1 MREAETPDRT
11 PLDAGTPEERARLT
25 RQMFSAI
32 APRYDLLNHLLSLNI
47 DRRWRRRAVNLL
59 REGAPPAG
67 LYLDV
72 CAGTY
77 DLSIEL
83 ARKGVGRVLAVDFS
97 LAMLHRG
104 RAKIEGVPVTPAC
117 ADALRVPFG
126 SERFDGAMV
135 AFGIRNVTDMDAGFR
150 ELARVL
156 KPGGRLVVLDFAL
169 PKRQPL
175 KWLYRLY
182 FTRVLPLVG
191 RLVSKHSYA
200 YRYLPESVFAFGEPA
215 ALARRFEAAGFDSVG
230 WRELSG
236 GVACVWFG
244 RRGSAAP
251 RTRATP

>member
-1 MREAETPDRT
+1 MADADTPGRT
-11 PLDAGTPEERARLT
+11 PLDARTPDERSRLT
-25 RQMFSAI
+25 REMFSAI

-47 DRRWRRRAVNLL
+47 DRRWRRRAVDLL
-59 REGAPPAG
+59 EGDTPSAG

-83 ARKGVGRVLAVDFS
+83 ARRGLDRVVAVDFS

-104 RAKIEGVPVTPAC
+104 RAKIEDVPVTPTC
-117 ADALRVPFG
+117 ADALRVPFR

-135 AFGIRNVTDMDAGFR
+135 AFGIRNVTDIDAGFR

-200 YRYLPESVFAFGEPA
+200 YAYLPESVLDFPGPVQ
-215 ALARRFEAAGFDSVG
+215 LAGRLSGAGFTGVG
-230 WRELSG
+230 WRGMTG
-236 GVACVWFG
+236 GIACLWWG
-244 RRGSAAP
+244 AA
-251 RTRATP
+251 A